1 MRWSFLNIAYLIIY
15 FLTYIPIP
23 KSCKIYP
30 MKKTL
35 LYIPLLIL
43 MFFLPAKTA
52 DMIINTE
59 KEEDEE
65 KHEWVFK
72 ETEDTSVIEK
82 VEEEMIKKEEEK
94 TEDNSSTTKNWW
106 EYPDEIYTTKRSGD
120 DLLVLVNKTYKLP
133 STYAP
138 KDLVKAS
145 NAGIRRG
152 ENYYLRNILIN
163 DLKNMITD
171 SKADGIDLSIV
182 SAYRSYQTQVDT
194 YNYWLSKNN
203 NDVAYVDTFS
213 ARPGHSQ
220 HQLGTAIDFS
230 SNEIGDRLGEEFANT
245 KASAWLVK
253 NAYKYGFVISF
264 PKGYE
269 PTTGYKFESW
279 HYRYIGVGYV
289 QEMISKGKILE
300 VFLQGYN
307 P

>member
-1 MRWSFLNIAYLIIY
+1 
-15 FLTYIPIP
+15 
-23 KSCKIYP
+23 
-30 MKKTL
+30 MKKSL
-35 LYIPLLIL
+35 LYISLLIL

-52 DMIINTE
+52 DMIINTQQE
-59 KEEDEE
+59 DKEE
-65 KHEWVFK
+65 KQQWVFIEPK
-72 ETEDTSVIEK
+72 DTSVIEK
-82 VEEEMIKKEEEK
+82 VEEEIIKKGEEK
-94 TEDNSSTTKNWW
+94 MEGSSSTTKNWW
-106 EYPDEIYTTKRSGD
+106 EYPDEIFTTKRSGD

-145 NAGIRRG
+145 NASIRRG

-171 SKADGIDLSIV
+171 SKAAGIDLSIV

-203 NDVAYVDTFS
+203 NNVAYVDTFS

-220 HQLGTAIDFS
+220 HQLGTVIDFS
-230 SNEIGDRLGEEFANT
+230 SNEIGDRLGDEFANT
-245 KASAWLVK
+245 KASAWLIK
-253 NAYKYGFVISF
+253 NSYKYGFVISF

-279 HYRYIGVGYV
+279 HYRYIGGEYA
-289 QEMISKGKILE
+289 QEMVSKGKILE
-300 VFLQGYN
+300 TFLREYN

>member
-1 MRWSFLNIAYLIIY
+1 
-15 FLTYIPIP
+15 
-23 KSCKIYP
+23 

-35 LYIPLLIL
+35 LYTLVLIL

-52 DMIINTE
+52 DMLINTDTQDLE
-59 KEEDEE
+59 K
-65 KHEWVFK
+65 KSEWVFK
-72 ETEDTSVIEK
+72 ESKDSSVIEK
-82 VEEEMIKKEEEK
+82 VQEEIIKKEEEK
-94 TEDNSSTTKNWW
+94 MGDDSNTTKNWW
-106 EYPDEIYTTKRSGD
+106 EYPDEIFPVKRNGD

-145 NAGIRRG
+145 TSGIRRG

-163 DLKNMITD
+163 DLKRMVTD
-171 SKADGIDLSIV
+171 IKSAGIDISIV
-182 SAYRSYQTQVDT
+182 SAYRSYQTQVTT
-194 YNYWLSKNN
+194 YNYWLEKNDN
-203 NDVAYVDTFS
+203 NVAYVDTFS

-230 SNEIGDRLGEEFANT
+230 SSEIGDALGDSFANT
-245 KASAWLVK
+245 KASKWLVN

-279 HYRYIGVGYV
+279 HYRYIGVEYA
-289 QEMISKGKILE
+289 QEMVSKGKILE
-300 VFLQGYN
+300 TFLQGHN

>member
-1 MRWSFLNIAYLIIY
+1 
-15 FLTYIPIP
+15 
-23 KSCKIYP
+23 

-35 LYIPLLIL
+35 LYTLVLIL

-52 DMIINTE
+52 DMLINTDTQDLE
-59 KEEDEE
+59 K
-65 KHEWVFK
+65 KSEWVFK
-72 ETEDTSVIEK
+72 ESKDSSVIEK
-82 VEEEMIKKEEEK
+82 VQEEIIKKEEEK
-94 TEDNSSTTKNWW
+94 MGDDSNTTKNWW
-106 EYPDEIYTTKRSGD
+106 EYPDEIFPVKRNGD

-145 NAGIRRG
+145 TSGIRRG

-163 DLKNMITD
+163 DLKRMVTD
-171 SKADGIDLSIV
+171 IKSAGIDISIV
-182 SAYRSYQTQVDT
+182 SAYRSYQTQVTT
-194 YNYWLSKNN
+194 YNYWLEKNDN
-203 NDVAYVDTFS
+203 NVAYVDTFS

-230 SNEIGDRLGEEFANT
+230 SSEIGDALGDSFANT
-245 KASAWLVK
+245 KASKWLVN

-279 HYRYIGVGYV
+279 HYRYIGVEYA
-289 QEMISKGKILE
+289 QEMVSKGKILE